1 MAVSRRHFAVISL
14 TSGRDFDVIVA
25 VSPIFDHHLAG
36 FRRGFADF
44 SWRRHFSL
52 VLYHRIAGIFDNSF
66 AVIVAAASPISGQNL
81 AAVVAVISPVLAAV
95 SLSIDL

>member
-1 MAVSRRHFAVISL
+1 MTTFSVVSRRHFAVISP

-44 SWRRHFSL
+44 SCS
-52 VLYHRIAGIFDNSF
+52 SF
-66 AVIVAAASPISGQNL
+66 TVIVAAASPISGQNL
-81 AAVVAVISPVLAAV
+81 AAVVAVVLPALAAV